1 MGKKKCGTAVFNMMQ
16 ILFMLK
22 TTKKIGTHDIKQNL
36 SEMGIDYSLR
46 TIQRCLI
53 ELQDAGFP
61 IVGDGCSPQG
71 WKLENP
77 KNTKRIFDKVI
88 VNDYASKLGISEESL
103 KNRWRRRPV
112 IDDSILL
119 PRRITVAEKCR
130 RLGLNYKRVTGT
142 MIRRDCDFDSAA
154 AFCQKL
160 DREKLQ

>member
-1 MGKKKCGTAVFNMMQ
+1 MGNKKCGTAVFNMMQ

-77 KNTKRIFDKVI
+77 KNTKRIFDKII

-119 PRRITVAEKCR
+119 PPRITVAEKCR

-142 MIRRDCDFDSAA
+142 MIRRDCDFDDAA